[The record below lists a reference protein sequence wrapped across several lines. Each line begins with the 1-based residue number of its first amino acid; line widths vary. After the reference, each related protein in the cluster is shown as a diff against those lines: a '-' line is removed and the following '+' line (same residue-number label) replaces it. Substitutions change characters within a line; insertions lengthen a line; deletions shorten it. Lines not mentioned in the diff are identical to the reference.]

1 MPRYFFHIINDD
13 LSLVPDQEGGN
24 FESYETAKHEA
35 VESLRDLV
43 ADAVKWRSKV
53 NGLAVQIM
61 DEAGTILDTVE
72 ARDTLWGLVEGA
84 I

>member
-1 MPRYFFHIINDD
+1 MPRYFFHIINNDS
-13 LSLVPDQEGGN
+13 SLVPDEEGGN
-24 FESYETAKHEA
+24 FESFETANNEA

-43 ADAVKWRSKV
+43 ADAVKWRNKV
-53 NGLAVQIM
+53 NGLAIQIA

-72 ARDTLWGLVEGA
+72 ARDTLWGLCERV